1 MGIKNLIK
9 QQRPREKALLTG
21 LDQLSDIELIAI
33 LIGYGNKNKD
43 VFDISYG
50 LIKKY
55 GSLSEIFKLS
65 LDELM
70 SNDGIKLAKAIK
82 IAAINEIY
90 LRVKKQEA
98 LAKETI
104 SLIGAGNI
112 FKSLICE
119 KKEEHLALIMLDKNQ
134 KLLYAEVVASGG
146 ESSVSL
152 YPKKIMEECL
162 FHHAKKLYI
171 AHNHPSDNLSPSR
184 GDLEETKNIQV
195 ILGMINVTLIDHL
208 IIGKNS
214 FFSLSLNKEI
224 KYQENNLF

>member
-1 MGIKNLIK
+1 MGIKNLNK

-21 LDQLSDIELIAI
+21 IDQLSDIELIAI

-43 VFDISYG
+43 VLDISYG

-55 GSLSEIFKLS
+55 GSLGSILKLS

-70 SNDGIKLAKAIK
+70 TNDGIKLAKAIK

-90 LRVKKQEA
+90 LRVKKQDA

-104 SLIGAGNI
+104 TLIGAGNI
-112 FKSLICE
+112 FRSLICE

-146 ESSVSL
+146 ETSVSL

-162 FHHAKKLYI
+162 CHHAKKLYI

-184 GDLEETKNIQV
+184 GDLAETKNIQV

-214 FFSLSLNKEI
+214 FFSLFLNKEI
-224 KYQENNLF
+224 NYQENNLF